1 MLEAHMQHVT
11 ELLLSK
17 KKEYEE
23 LNGVE
28 EAAAPPPPPPPSLG
42 RAFAPA
48 PAPTLKSP
56 KMPPLGFFSVS
67 AAAHGPRSPRS
78 SLKRGN

>member
-28 EAAAPPPPPPPSLG
+28 EAAAPPPPSLG
-42 RAFAPA
+42 RAFA

-78 SLKRGN
+78 PLKRGN

>member
-1 MLEAHMQHVT
+1 MQHVT
-11 ELLLSK
+11 DLLLRK

-23 LNGVE
+23 VNGVE
-28 EAAAPPPPPPPSLG
+28 EAPAPPSLG
-42 RAFAPA
+42 RAFAPT
-48 PAPTLKSP
+48 PTLKSP

-78 SLKRGN
+78 PRSPLKRGN